1 MCVRETGE
9 RDKDRQTF
17 LRVAGKLCNIRVVD
31 AVDQRSTYNIRRWPR
46 PTDSMNMQS
55 EAKWRVT
62 STRRGNL
69 KEKLKTKENY
79 FRPKKK
85 KNKKRNE
92 NILKTGAKLIKLML
106 GFWASSQAVGKYLHD
121 DFAEYN
127 L

>member
-1 MCVRETGE
+1 
-9 RDKDRQTF
+9 
-17 LRVAGKLCNIRVVD
+17 
-31 AVDQRSTYNIRRWPR
+31 
-46 PTDSMNMQS
+46 MNMQS

-85 KNKKRNE
+85 KKRNE

-121 DFAEYN
+121 DDFAEYN